1 MWIKS
6 APPHPMPID
15 RRVTASVMYA
25 GIALIIVPLLAVAT
39 SGIPALTK
47 LGHQIAF
54 FLGVVMVVYGA
65 AAVSYARAA
74 GDASIRHIEGHNA
87 S

>member
-6 APPHPMPID
+6 APPHPRPID
-15 RRVTASVMYA
+15 GRIAAGVVCA
-25 GIALIIVPLLAVAT
+25 GIALIIVPLLAVTT

-65 AAVSYARAA
+65 GGGRLMPAQLETHQY
-74 GDASIRHIEGHNA
+74 DT
-87 S
+87 